1 MKTFAIGEY
10 KIMNSL
16 SNRDGRESLER
27 SSEGE
32 DCPFSLLLVSQIVD
46 NLVFHYLMDN
56 NICKDSQNRNSKY
69 CLTSLIDML
78 S

>member
-1 MKTFAIGEY
+1 MYTCNVCNGSAAA
-10 KIMNSL
+10 
-16 SNRDGRESLER
+16 RDGRESLER

-78 S
+78 SY